1 MECRG
6 WREGRKVKVQVWHRV
21 EIRQPGDVCV
31 CVLTESVFLGVRRL
45 EAKRDQREKS
55 NHVL

>member
-45 EAKRDQREKS
+45 EAKKDQREKK
-55 NHVL
+55 